1 MADGAFRVAIAGII
15 EDRDFALNTPRMEK
29 AKETA
34 RKLVEAST
42 ANDSRQHTFV
52 KFALA
57 IDKKLEGL
65 ATLSSTKK
73 LSTQRKLL
81 WSRFHASR
89 TSELRNL
96 WENLYKSLGLNP
108 KDPLLYEY
116 VNEKL
121 FEQYVKAN
129 LRWLNSHQNHLSLQ
143 MMTSMLCVMLLAL
156 FHGSLRKNSKSQLV
170 IIPIGEITYYA

>member
-1 MADGAFRVAIAGII
+1 
-15 EDRDFALNTPRMEK
+15 MEK

-34 RKLVEAST
+34 RKLIEAST
-42 ANDSRQHTFV
+42 ANDSRQDTFV

-65 ATLSSTKK
+65 ATPSSTKN
-73 LSTQRKLL
+73 LSTQRKQL

-96 WENLYKSLGLNP
+96 WDNLYKSLGLNT
-108 KDPLLYEY
+108 KDPLLSEY

-121 FEQYVKAN
+121 FEQYVK
-129 LRWLNSHQNHLSLQ
+129 
-143 MMTSMLCVMLLAL
+143 
-156 FHGSLRKNSKSQLV
+156 SKFEVVEQPSEPSQL
-170 IIPIGEITYYA
+170 TDDDLNALRYAAGFVP